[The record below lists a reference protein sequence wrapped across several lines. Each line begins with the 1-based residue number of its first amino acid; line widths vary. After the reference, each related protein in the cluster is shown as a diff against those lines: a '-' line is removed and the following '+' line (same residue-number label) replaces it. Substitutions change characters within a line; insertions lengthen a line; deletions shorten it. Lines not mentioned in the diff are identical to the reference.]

1 MHTVSSQDFRSLSV
15 FLILLSKVP
24 NKFMELEKKTLNGES
39 LEVRVAISRKKYF
52 FKICFVK
59 FMLDFLLIASNCATV
74 RESVFKIEFR
84 VLAGE
89 FESIE
94 TSPGF
99 ARLLDEN

>member
-1 MHTVSSQDFRSLSV
+1 
-15 FLILLSKVP
+15 
-24 NKFMELEKKTLNGES
+24 MELEKKTLNGES
-39 LEVRVAISRKKYF
+39 LEVRVAISRKNSF
-52 FKICFVK
+52 FKIFFVK
-59 FMLDFLLIASNCATV
+59 FMLDFLLIASNCAKV

>member
-1 MHTVSSQDFRSLSV
+1 MKSQHSLLHFGHFTNF
-15 FLILLSKVP
+15 FLRLSCL
-24 NKFMELEKKTLNGES
+24 FF
-39 LEVRVAISRKKYF
+39 AI
-52 FKICFVK
+52 
-59 FMLDFLLIASNCATV
+59 IASNCATV

-84 VLAGE
+84 VVAGE